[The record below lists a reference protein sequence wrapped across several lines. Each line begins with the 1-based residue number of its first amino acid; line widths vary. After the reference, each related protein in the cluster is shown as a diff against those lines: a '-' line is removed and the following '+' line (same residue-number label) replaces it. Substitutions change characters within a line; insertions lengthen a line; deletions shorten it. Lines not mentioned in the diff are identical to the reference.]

1 MVRRGTG
8 HGPAGGE
15 KTPELPR
22 QYVNFAFYRVDPA
35 WRRLPQR
42 EREVGKKEFKGVVEE
57 YAPEMLIL
65 PYTLVGDPGGRGPH
79 AVAHHVRSGPAAAD
93 DDEAPDNRAGGV
105 PRAGLLLTL
114 IREKP

>member
-65 PYTLVGDPGGRGPH
+65 PYTLVGGSGRTRTSCCG
-79 AVAHHVRSGPAAAD
+79 ASRTIWTCCSG
-93 DDEAPDNRAGGV
+93 
-105 PRAGLLLTL
+105 
-114 IREKP
+114 